1 MGMGVFTRTGTW
13 TLDGQGGMSM
23 QGDSPEYEYR
33 GDCRSNRLSC
43 VVEPRTA
50 AMGMGV
56 AKRRK
61 AAHEC
66 LGRNCLTSFFS
77 EETVDK
83 REVVQDSQTI
93 SRNSHKRARGRE
105 RHDKVIH
112 IQESPKTAI
121 FDLYTKLST
130 LSTKCTW
137 NRRFGEKSRIRE
149 KNKLCQNCYDSQPP
163 ENRN

>member
-1 MGMGVFTRTGTW
+1 
-13 TLDGQGGMSM
+13 M

-66 LGRNCLTSFFS
+66 LDKSPMGNNFS
-77 EETVDK
+77 VL
-83 REVVQDSQTI
+83 
-93 SRNSHKRARGRE
+93 HRAFIAMTR
-105 RHDKVIH
+105 
-112 IQESPKTAI
+112 
-121 FDLYTKLST
+121 Y
-130 LSTKCTW
+130 
-137 NRRFGEKSRIRE
+137 KSI
-149 KNKLCQNCYDSQPP
+149 L
-163 ENRN
+163 